1 MMRYIES
8 QEIGQISEEIMANQ
22 PLTQNKIKLP
32 VNVASKEFAVNKY
45 SIYEW
50 LRENEPVH
58 KGKVSVI
65 NVYLLSHYEDCV
77 NILKDPRIVRN
88 RTNATG
94 GRRFPVPL
102 PKSVN
107 LLIKSMINEDE
118 PEHRRL
124 RNLVHKAFTP
134 RRLAHLDG
142 RIHKLTH
149 ELLDKAEKK
158 GEIDLMQEYA
168 LPIPVTVIGEMVG
181 VSPDEVPEF
190 SRYMTALTEG
200 FSGLAILKTF
210 AVDMPRAIKFCRAL
224 INKKRQNP
232 GDDILTGLIEA
243 EEGGDRLSEDEL
255 IAMVFL
261 LIVAGYETTVHLITN
276 GVQTLLTHPDQLQ
289 LLRDNPDLME
299 TAVEEIN
306 RFNGPIQGTKLGYPK
321 EPLTLHGVTI
331 PKGAPIV
338 PLLGS
343 GNHDP
348 AVFENPH
355 LFDITRTNNRH
366 LGFGQGIH
374 YCLGA
379 PLARIETK
387 IALQNLLER
396 NPNLQLAVPADSLEI
411 QTMPLW
417 HRYKSLP
424 VKLG

>member
-1 MMRYIES
+1 MIKTEAS
-8 QEIGQISEEIMANQ
+8 PTDQ
-22 PLTQNKIKLP
+22 LKLP
-32 VNVASKEFAVNKY
+32 VNVASEAFSNHKFSHYK
-45 SIYEW
+45 W

-58 KGKVSVI
+58 KGKLAI
-65 NVYLLSHYEDCV
+65 MNIYLLSHYEDCV

-88 RTNATG
+88 RTTATG
-94 GRRFPVPL
+94 GGRFPIPL
-102 PKSVN
+102 PKSVS
-107 LLIKSMINEDE
+107 LMIKSMINEDE

-134 RRLAHLDG
+134 RRLAYLDG
-142 RIHKLTH
+142 RIHDLTH

-158 GEIDLMQEYA
+158 KEVDLIQAYA

-181 VSPDEVPEF
+181 VSPEEVPEF
-190 SRYMTALTEG
+190 AQYMTALTEG

-210 AVDMPRAIKFCRAL
+210 MLDMPKAIKFCRTL
-224 INKKRQNP
+224 IERKRQNP
-232 GDDILTGLIEA
+232 ANDILTGLIEA

-276 GVQTLLTHPDQLQ
+276 AVQALLTHPDQLQ
-289 LLRDNPDLME
+289 LLRDNPDLID
-299 TAVEEIN
+299 TAVEEFN
-306 RFNGPIQGTKLGYPK
+306 RFNGPIQGTKLGYPM
-321 EPLTLHGVTI
+321 EDIILHGVTI
-331 PKGAPIV
+331 RKGSPIV

-343 GNHDP
+343 GNHDA
-348 AVFENPH
+348 AVFENPEQ
-355 LFDITRTNNRH
+355 FNITRTPNRH

-387 IALQNLLER
+387 IAIQNLLER
-396 NPNLQLAVPADSLEI
+396 NPNLQLAVPAASLELQKI
-411 QTMPLW
+411 PLW